1 MCGIAG
7 YYSFDGVFDSHE
19 LNPVGKA
26 LEHRGPE
33 VQGVFSD
40 SVVGLVHR
48 RLKIIDL
55 SEDANQPM
63 FSEDKRYVIL
73 YNGEV
78 YNYNELRRERQ
89 IQVKTTSDTEI
100 VLSMLSTDGPE
111 VCNEF
116 NGMFAI
122 AFYDTKEQKLTLI
135 RDRMGVKPL
144 YYFWDGL
151 HFAFASEIK
160 ALLQLSY
167 IRNNKSVDY
176 EALNMFLHLGYS
188 GGEKTIYRNIFKV
201 PAGSYM
207 TIDKSGISHHAFWRS
222 YDKLEKQTI
231 DDYYQAKEILRDMVE
246 QSVRYRLKSD
256 VPLGAFLSGG
266 IDSSLV
272 TAVAQRN
279 ISSRLKTFTIAFA
292 EEKYDESGPARQ
304 VANFL
309 GTDHAEL
316 IVTQKDAI
324 ELLPSVLDT
333 FDDLFADSSC
343 IPTMLV
349 SKLAKTQVT
358 MALSGD
364 GGDELFMG
372 YGAYNW
378 ARRLQNPLL
387 HYSRK
392 PLYQISRLGNSWS
405 KRGGKVVNYAEKE
418 QIPSHI
424 FSQEQCLF
432 SREEISR
439 VLQPEFVRSFSL
451 ENENARC
458 SRQLSPMEN
467 QALFDVNYYLREDL
481 LQKVD
486 RSSMKY
492 SLEVRVPLLDYN
504 IVEFALN
511 LNENFKVHNGVQKY
525 LLKEVLYDYV
535 PASLFDRPKS
545 GFSIP
550 LCDWLKGDLQFLIND
565 YLNED
570 LIQKVG
576 IFNPKKVHILLRK
589 FKSSRYN
596 HLYNRIWQMILVQKF
611 MIEKFSGNE

>member
-7 YYSFDGVFDSHE
+7 YYSLANGFDSHE
-19 LNPVGKA
+19 LNAAGKA

-33 VQGVFSD
+33 VQGEFSD
-40 SVVGLVHR
+40 SAVGLVHR

-55 SEDANQPM
+55 SDDSNQPM
-63 FSEDKRYVIL
+63 FSENKRYVMS
-73 YNGEV
+73 YNGEI
-78 YNYNELRRERQ
+78 YNYSELRRERQ
-89 IQVKTTSDTEI
+89 IQVKTASDTEI

-122 AFYDTKEQKLTLI
+122 ALYDTKEQKLTLI

-144 YYFWDGL
+144 YYYWDGL

-160 ALLQLSY
+160 ALLQFDCVKKS
-167 IRNNKSVDY
+167 KSVDY
-176 EALNMFLHLGYS
+176 ESLNIFLHLGYT
-188 GGEKTIYRNIFKV
+188 GAEKTIYRNIFKV

-207 TIDKSGISHHAFWRS
+207 IIDKSGIAKHSFWRS
-222 YDKLEKQTI
+222 YDKLEKETI
-231 DDYYQAKEILRDMVE
+231 NNYYQAKEILRDMVE

-256 VPLGAFLSGG
+256 VPFGAFLSGG
-266 IDSSLV
+266 VDSSLV

-292 EEKYDESGPARQ
+292 EERFDESGPARQ
-304 VANFL
+304 IANYL
-309 GTDHAEL
+309 GTDHTEL

-324 ELLPSVLDT
+324 DLLPSVLDT

-349 SKLAKTQVT
+349 SQLAKSQVT

-387 HYSRK
+387 QYSRK
-392 PLYQISRLGNSWS
+392 SLYQISRLGNSWS
-405 KRGGKVVNYAEKE
+405 KRGGKVINYSDKE

-432 SREEISR
+432 SRDEISR
-439 VLQPEFVRSFSL
+439 VLQPDFVHSFSL
-451 ENENARC
+451 DNEIAKAARE
-458 SRQLSPMEN
+458 LSPMEN

-511 LNENFKVHNGVQKY
+511 VNENLKVHKDIHKY
-525 LLKEVLYDYV
+525 LLKQVLYEYV
-535 PASLFDRPKS
+535 PSSFFDRPKK

-550 LCDWLKGDLQFLIND
+550 LSDWLNGDLHFLIDN
-565 YLNED
+565 YLNEEM
-570 LIQKVG
+570 IKKVG
-576 IFNPKKVHILLRK
+576 VFNPKHVRIILRK

-611 MIEKFSGNE
+611 MLEKFSNND

>member
-7 YYSFDGVFDSHE
+7 YYSLDTVFNSHE
-19 LNPVGKA
+19 LTPVGHA
-26 LEHRGPE
+26 LQHRGPE
-33 VQGVFSD
+33 VQGEYSD
-40 SVVGLVHR
+40 SAVGLVHR
-48 RLKIIDL
+48 RQKIIDL
-55 SEDANQPM
+55 SDDSNQPM
-63 FSEDKRYVIL
+63 YSADGQCVMV
-73 YNGEV
+73 YNGEI
-78 YNYNELRRERQ
+78 YNYSELRRERQ
-89 IQVKTTSDTEI
+89 IQVKTACDTEI
-100 VLSMLSTDGPE
+100 VLSMLSSDGPE

-122 AFYDTKEQKLTLI
+122 AFYDIKQQKLTLI

-160 ALLQLSY
+160 ALLQFDF
-167 IRNNKSVDY
+167 IKNNKSLDY
-176 EALNMFLHLGYS
+176 ESLNIFLHLGYT
-188 GGEKTIYRNIFKV
+188 GTEKTIYRNIFKV

-207 TIDKSGISHHAFWRS
+207 TIDKSGISEHSFWRS
-222 YDKLEKQTI
+222 YDKLENQTI

-256 VPLGAFLSGG
+256 VPFGAFLSGG

-272 TAVAQRN
+272 SAVAQRN
-279 ISSRLKTFTIAFA
+279 LSTRLKTFTIAFA
-292 EEKYDESGPARQ
+292 EQKYDESDSARQ
-304 VANFL
+304 IAEYL
-309 GTDHAEL
+309 GTDHTEL

-324 ELLPSVLDT
+324 DLLPSILDT

-349 SKLAKTQVT
+349 SQLAKTQVT

-372 YGAYNW
+372 YGAYKW

-387 HYSRK
+387 RYSRK

-405 KRGGKVVNYAEKE
+405 KRGGKVINYSDKE

-432 SREEISR
+432 SRKEITE
-439 VLQPEFVRSFSL
+439 VLQPDFARSFSL
-451 ENENARC
+451 ENEIATVTRKI
-458 SRQLSPMEN
+458 SPAEN

-511 LNENFKVHNGVQKY
+511 LNENLKIHDGVHKY
-525 LLKEVLYDYV
+525 LLKEVLYEYI
-535 PASLFDRPKS
+535 PSSLFDRPKW

-550 LCDWLKGDLQFLIND
+550 LSNWLKGDLHFLID
-565 YLNED
+565 TYLNED
-570 LIQKVG
+570 LIKKVG
-576 IFNPKKVHILLRK
+576 IFNPKKVHILLEK
-589 FKSSRYN
+589 FKGSRYN

-611 MIEKFSGNE
+611 MVEKFSNNE